1 MSAAVLQMHRRESF
15 ERSATLALGT
25 GAVAGLIHHG
35 LSWLGVPVPLM
46 LLGTIAAVA
55 ATLRGDLIDRVL
67 LGFFALA
74 VPSVIWV
81 LGLSWAW
88 TVALSAGAGGLLT
101 VRAHVCELGE
111 EGQLGTVRP
120 GPLNY
125 AASAVLGAVLG
136 LAGAHVVGVLSD
148 RLKDI
153 DTPTPILA
161 MTSGAVV
168 SLFVVLSALP
178 AHLALRPDPVEA
190 RCEELIPQLSGEF
203 RTLAARAL
211 QLYRTCGEALARVP
225 RTSEREEL
233 ARTLSEMTKSAVE
246 LASEW
251 TGVEHQLEERTEKEL
266 GAEIAELEAS
276 ARGCRDELARRQLE
290 LAAEAL
296 REELVRVEALKLR
309 RERILAK
316 LKAEVALLERARV
329 SLIGI
334 RSGQAQLRAAELSA
348 LSRRF
353 ASLSRLQGAE
363 ARLAEEVATSAEL
376 ANQELQ
382 GHAAPQRE
390 RAS

>member
-1 MSAAVLQMHRRESF
+1 MSAAILQMHRRESF

-25 GAVAGLIHHG
+25 GALAGLVHHALG
-35 LSWLGVPVPLM
+35 WLGGPVPLV

-55 ATLRGDLIDRVL
+55 ATLRGDVIDRVL
-67 LGFFALA
+67 LGVFAVA
-74 VPSVIWV
+74 VPGVIWL
-81 LGLSWAW
+81 LGLSWGW
-88 TVALSAGAGGLLT
+88 TVALGAGAAGMLT
-101 VRAHVCELGE
+101 VRAQVCELGE

-125 AASAVLGAVLG
+125 AASAVMGAVLG
-136 LAGAHVVGVLSD
+136 LGGAHVVEVLAR
-148 RLKDI
+148 RLVEI
-153 DTPTPILA
+153 DTPAPILA
-161 MTSGAVV
+161 MVSGAVV

-190 RCEELIPQLSGEF
+190 RCEDLIPQLSGEF

-211 QLYRTCGEALARVP
+211 QLYRACGEALSRVP
-225 RTSEREEL
+225 RTAEREAL
-233 ARTLSEMTKSAVE
+233 ARTLSEMTRSAVE

-266 GAEIAELEAS
+266 GAEIAELESS
-276 ARGCRDELARRQLE
+276 ARGSRDALARRQLE

-296 REELVRVEALKLR
+296 REELGRVEALKLR

-376 ANQELQ
+376 AHQEREAQ
-382 GHAAPQRE
+382 ASRQRDP
-390 RAS
+390 A